1 MEDYNDDISPLQ
13 MFDKNRPPGP
23 PDSSWEARPGAAD
36 DSQQGCH
43 STVLDV
49 AAMKQLYEDRLQ
61 GNKFG
66 RDNRIS
72 KPVATSADKEAA
84 FRVFNQLPGAR
95 KKLLKGMS
103 DAKEAK
109 GSQGT
114 VVKEVVIPD
123 AGLSVRELSSRLS
136 MKVPFRVLIL
146 PRYVMLFFFRLKLL
160 GKSL

>member
-1 MEDYNDDISPLQ
+1 

-23 PDSSWEARPGAAD
+23 PDSSWEAKPGGGG
-36 DSQQGCH
+36 DS

-49 AAMKQLYEDRLQ
+49 AAMKQLYENRLH

-66 RDNRIS
+66 RDNRRP
-72 KPVATSADKEAA
+72 KPVATTADKEAA

-103 DAKEAK
+103 DVKEAK
-109 GSQGT
+109 GPQGT

-123 AGLSVRELSSRLS
+123 GGLSVRELSSRLS
-136 MKVPFRVLIL
+136 MKVLHSF
-146 PRYVMLFFFRLKLL
+146 KNW
-160 GKSL
+160 